1 MTTLYVISLLNL
13 LVEVFFCFF
22 FFEVPEGDLVVVVAV
37 AVCT

>member
-22 FFEVPEGDLVVVVAV
+22 FKVPEGDLVVVVAV